1 MMMITSKKKSF
12 WAAKLLLVVWAIAG
26 NSNPSFNWQPQW
38 SWWGELHNAEKND
51 EDLYI
56 DDDDDPPNKGTL
68 TVQFQFLIFL
78 FIGNS
83 TTLHCTAG
91 SAQSSTTREK
101 VNCIKLHSIA
111 LPGTCF
117 KIALQETCFKSKT
130 SLKRVSSNILL
141 SSTWTIA
148 KLLFYKN
155 TWLFDCTLSFFL
167 RKPTVYL
174 PLWLWLYRFHFWS
187 SFLCLHLFFLF
198 VLCLCLC
205 LFLCLLNW
213 AAAAYPSLKFPSHYR
228 LLSLYCILSL
238 CFSIFL
244 CLCLRRL
251 AAYPSIELPS
261 HYGLL
266 RVFAATPL
274 IPSTDNN

>member
-1 MMMITSKKKSF
+1 MMMIMGKKKSF
-12 WAAKLLLVVWAIAG
+12 WAAKLLLVVWAIVG
-26 NSNPSFNWQPQW
+26 NSNPSFNWQLSW

-51 EDLYI
+51 EGFEI
-56 DDDDDPPNKGTL
+56 GDDDDPPNKGTL

-91 SAQSSTTREK
+91 SAQSRTTREK
-101 VNCIKLHSIA
+101 VNCIKLRSIA

-141 SSTWTIA
+141 SSTVA
-148 KLLFYKN
+148 KLLFHKN
-155 TWLFDCTLSFFL
+155 TWRKKCWLLKSHSVPPVVEFSFPIFIYLFGSI
-167 RKPTVYL
+167 
-174 PLWLWLYRFHFWS
+174 S
-187 SFLCLHLFFLF
+187 LF
-198 VLCLCLC
+198 VLCLWFVFIP
-205 LFLCLLNW
+205 LFVLWKSHDL
-213 AAAAYPSLKFPSHYR
+213 PFLKFPSHYR
-228 LLSLYCILSL
+228 LLSLYCILSF
-238 CFSIFL
+238 CFSLFL

>member
-1 MMMITSKKKSF
+1 MMMITLKKKSF

-51 EDLYI
+51 EDLKI

-174 PLWLWLYRFHFWS
+174 PLW
-187 SFLCLHLFFLF
+187 
-198 VLCLCLC
+198 
-205 LFLCLLNW
+205 
-213 AAAAYPSLKFPSHYR
+213 
-228 LLSLYCILSL
+228 
-238 CFSIFL
+238 
-244 CLCLRRL
+244 
-251 AAYPSIELPS
+251 
-261 HYGLL
+261 
-266 RVFAATPL
+266 
-274 IPSTDNN
+274 